1 MMSAIIRPAD
11 LAQYLNRPDTRI
23 IDATYP
29 ADVASFNKMR
39 IGNAAHFDID
49 AIADRT
55 TPLPHMLPSADDFA
69 AAIGAMGIGNDDMVV
84 VYDRSGMVMAAA
96 RAWWMF
102 RCFGHKKIMVLDGG
116 LPAWLTAG
124 QPVTTGTPAPAT
136 TPAHYQAQIQPEL
149 VCNRQQVMDSLN
161 RDDTLIVDAR
171 PQERFSGL
179 AAEPRPGMRVGH
191 IPGSLNIPYP
201 ELIDPAIG
209 TLRRNHP
216 QVLALAAQVE
226 IPRIITTCG
235 SGVTACLLALALYEA
250 GRRDAAVY
258 DGSWAEWGS
267 ESANMPIE
275 S

>member
-1 MMSAIIRPAD
+1 MSAVIRPAD
-11 LAQYLNRPDTRI
+11 LAQYLDRPDTRI

-39 IGNAAHFDID
+39 IGNAAPFDID

-69 AAIGAMGIGNDDMVV
+69 ATVGAMGIGNDDMVV

-102 RCFGHKKIMVLDGG
+102 RCFGHKSVVVLDGG
-116 LPAWLTAG
+116 LPAWLAAG
-124 QPVTTGTPAPAT
+124 YPGTTTSAPAAI
-136 TPAHYQAQIQPEL
+136 PVRYRAQINPEL
-149 VCNRQQVMDSLN
+149 VRDRQQVMDGLS

-179 AAEPRPGMRVGH
+179 AAEPRPGMRSGH

-216 QVLALAAQVE
+216 QVLALAAKVE

-267 ESANMPIE
+267 ESAHMPIE
-275 S
+275 P